1 MENTGDALTG
11 VIGIILFVLAGTLA
25 VMWIIFP
32 FMVNSQLSKIVR
44 HARET
49 AERCAQTNTELQA
62 LRGTVEAIRQERR
75 MQ

>member
-1 MENTGDALTG
+1 MEHAGDALTG
-11 VIGIILFVLAGTLA
+11 AIGISLFVLAGTLA

-44 HARET
+44 HARDT
-49 AERCAQTNTELQA
+49 AQQCAQTNAELQA

-75 MQ
+75 TQ